1 MSISTVSRAMD
12 SLPYDSLKSLCGN
25 AQKFST
31 VPTEMQVRLL
41 ELLPKDQQGCPLS
54 TRSPNAFDE
63 AIRTL
68 AYQAIEEEPANGSAV
83 RSIDDPSG
91 HFSNTT

>member
-1 MSISTVSRAMD
+1 MSLSTVSRAMD

-31 VPTEMQVRLL
+31 VPTEMQGRLL
-41 ELLPKDQQGCPLS
+41 ELLPKDQQGVPPS

-68 AYQAIEEEPANGSAV
+68 AYQAIERRATNAISSAFN
-83 RSIDDPSG
+83 R
-91 HFSNTT
+91 